1 MYVAEQEPDYTRIV
15 KALNFKEGD
24 RLPPV
29 ELMVDLPVQERF
41 AGGKIT
47 SVDDEIEFYLKAG
60 YDYFC
65 QKFRYEFPGIPL
77 FGSWCGRLDLN
88 PLTRAESSNSNH
100 ISGPH
105 DSV

>member
-24 RLPPV
+24 RLPTV

-41 AGGKIT
+41 PGRKIT

-60 YDYFC
+60 YDYFY
-65 QKFRYEFPGIPL
+65 QKARYEFPGILPRHVVRHRNTDR
-77 FGSWCGRLDLN
+77 C
-88 PLTRAESSNSNH
+88 AK
-100 ISGPH
+100 
-105 DSV
+105 